1 MLKFI
6 PLLILLLAS
15 CRPNRDLSQYTVEDK
30 DSNLTA
36 HLRTANPKHAAQLLS
51 GFHQVEQEGWRWV
64 GGRFS
69 VQLKAPF
76 ASPKIGAALTL
87 RGNFPDLVH
96 ARTGPIRLSARLN
109 EIDLPPYTIQ
119 KPGDFAYSA
128 DVPAQALAA
137 DRIVVAFSTDKS
149 IPPNTFPGD
158 GRELAL
164 IIATISLDTKQ

>member
-1 MLKFI
+1 MLKCI
-6 PLLILLLAS
+6 PLLLLVLVS

-36 HLRTANPKHAAQLLS
+36 HIRTANPKHAAQLLS
-51 GFHQVEQEGWRWV
+51 GFHQIEQEGWRWAAA
-64 GGRFS
+64 RFS

-76 ASPKIGAALTL
+76 GSPKLGATLTL

-96 ARTGPIRLSARLN
+96 ARTGPVRITARLN
-109 EIDLPPYTIQ
+109 EFDLPPYTIQ

-128 DVPAQALAA
+128 DVPAQAFAA
-137 DRIVVAFSTDKS
+137 DRIVATFATDKS

-164 IIATISLDTKQ
+164 ILATISLDTKQ